1 MELNT
6 LTNPDFTA
14 LYDVI
19 WLDTQNS
26 LSQEARN
33 SGIWNV
39 LPIAKNTGE
48 SRRMSEIDLEEYASR
63 KGQSQSAA
71 RAKHQ
76 QGYTKDLSTERI
88 AKDIGVSYEEITQ
101 NKAPEVIA
109 RLTNMARLPVNR
121 MELDLQQRVANAIA
135 TSYVNIDGE
144 TVDTTGGDS
153 LAWGSTA
160 HTLRGTA
167 STYRNILA
175 NNPQVSKGALE
186 AMARMVA
193 ENTLN
198 QFGEKMVLPYD
209 ILWTTDDAVDKNVVM
224 EYLESIG
231 SPDFTNSGVK
241 NVMQGKYRHVV
252 LSRVAMTPQGA
263 VDTSKRHYWG
273 MASSVAT
280 TAYLGVWEEPHT
292 LPFEDDKMRTDDK
305 VTGVRA
311 GYGICHVSGRGFAIS
326 LGDGTP

>member
-167 STYRNILA
+167 TTYRNILA

-186 AMARMVA
+186 AMERMVA

-198 QFGEKMVLPYD
+198 QFGEKMVIPYD
-209 ILWTTDDAVDKNVVM
+209 ILWTTDDAVSKNVVM

-231 SPDFTNSGVK
+231 SPDFTNSAVK
-241 NVMQGKYRHVV
+241 NVIKGKYRHVV